1 MKKIDRQFKDY
12 IESHKLE
19 SRKSAYGLSRT
30 IQNSPLAYVVPGS
43 HNNVA
48 IYTHTLQIPKFFTKN
63 DRRNFEKI
71 SSQFYTIFEKT
82 IRAYWA
88 DPAVRELFH
97 FNPRLEQLVMHP
109 CRYSSLVP
117 MLRVDI
123 FYNEETGAFKVCEF
137 NTDGTSAMYENQMM
151 DRFLSEN
158 NAWNALKPDVD
169 HQELM
174 DSWADAFL
182 KDVYEA
188 SGNKTPSIAIADYLE
203 NAYLPELYAFEQLFK
218 ERGLKAEVV
227 DVRDLVLK
235 DGRLSSAKTG
245 TEYDALYRRAVT
257 GDVMNHYDE
266 SSALIEAF
274 LSDAVVMVGGFQTQI
289 IHSKAI
295 SEALFSPVL
304 RKYFTEEENAFL
316 DEALPLSM
324 DFEKEQVEMV
334 LADPSRWII
343 KPKEGYGAK
352 GVYAGVDLSEKNLK
366 KIVNDLAGGGYIV
379 QEYIPHYRTV
389 NIDLLAYDEF
399 LDYSNLTGLYI
410 YNGKFAGVYSR
421 LSDGGIV
428 STQYN
433 ERTVPTLFLRNE
445 EAGAPT
451 EG

>member
-1 MKKIDRQFKDY
+1 
-12 IESHKLE
+12 
-19 SRKSAYGLSRT
+19 
-30 IQNSPLAYVVPGS
+30 
-43 HNNVA
+43 
-48 IYTHTLQIPKFFTKN
+48 
-63 DRRNFEKI
+63 
-71 SSQFYTIFEKT
+71 
-82 IRAYWA
+82 
-88 DPAVRELFH
+88 
-97 FNPRLEQLVMHP
+97 
-109 CRYSSLVP
+109 

-352 GVYAGVDLSEKNLK
+352 GVYAGVDLSEKNWK